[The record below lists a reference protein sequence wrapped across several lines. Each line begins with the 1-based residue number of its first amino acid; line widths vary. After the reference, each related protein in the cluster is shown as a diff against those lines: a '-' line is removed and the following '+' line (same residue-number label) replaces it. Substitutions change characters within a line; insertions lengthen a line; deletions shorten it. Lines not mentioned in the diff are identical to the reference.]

1 MIFIDTN
8 IILYINYGHNNII
21 YIIFFFSGKYGSG
34 TGVIVEEP
42 KFSSPLLMTCNHII
56 PTEETAKASFV
67 YFDREDNQKQGTAV
81 EGEKLF
87 DFSTFKTS
95 PVG

>member
-1 MIFIDTN
+1 MIIHLFM
-8 IILYINYGHNNII
+8 NYGHNIS
-21 YIIFFFSGKYGSG
+21 YSGEYGSG

-42 KFSSPLLMTCNHII
+42 TFSSPLLMTCNHLI
-56 PTEETAKASFV
+56 PTKEIAKTSFV
-67 YFDREDNQKQGTAV
+67 YFDRLSEQKPGTAV

-87 DFSTFKTS
+87 DFSTFKSS